1 MPAGT
6 GYWLSNKSM
15 VVSSTPTP
23 RMALLMFF
31 TLISTFPLC
40 YLVYGLPWLAI
51 ISGNVLSIAQS
62 SAFVNYLSGRMAE

>member
-1 MPAGT
+1 M
-6 GYWLSNKSM
+6 YWLSNKSI

-40 YLVYGLPWLAI
+40 YWCVWSAVA
-51 ISGNVLSIAQS
+51 GNYFKNRLSIAQS
-62 SAFVNYLSGRMAE
+62 AAFVNYLSGRMAE